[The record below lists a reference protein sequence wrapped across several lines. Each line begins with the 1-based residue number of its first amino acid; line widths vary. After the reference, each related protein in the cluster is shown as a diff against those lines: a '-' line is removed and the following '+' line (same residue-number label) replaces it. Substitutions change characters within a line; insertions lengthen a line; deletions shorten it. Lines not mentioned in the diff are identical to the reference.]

1 MSTHRLAIVGI
12 LATLSLGTLGWSVAS
27 RESADRSVVEPTA
40 ASVYGVDPVHSSVI
54 FRIKHAGVT
63 NFYGRFDKMTGSWS
77 FDPDDLSTASFEFE
91 IDNASVN
98 TGANNRNDHL
108 KSADFFNVK
117 QFPTTSF
124 KSTKLEAVSGSMYT
138 LTGELTLH
146 GETHA
151 VTAALEYLGEGSFR
165 DHDLA
170 SFEAIF
176 TINRRDFGMT
186 TYSAADGSDTAMLGN
201 TVKIIISV
209 EGPKQ

>member
-1 MSTHRLAIVGI
+1 MSTHRLAIVAT
-12 LATLSLGTLGWSVAS
+12 LAALSLGTLGWSVAS
-27 RESADRSVVEPTA
+27 RESTDRSVVAPTA
-40 ASVYGVDPVHSSVI
+40 APMYGVDPVHSSVI
-54 FRIKHAGVT
+54 FKIKHAGVT
-63 NFYGRFDKMTGSWS
+63 NFYGRFDKMTGSWT

-151 VTAALEYLGEGSFR
+151 VTADLEYLGEGSFR
-165 DHDLA
+165 GHDLA
-170 SFEAIF
+170 SFEATI

-186 TYSAADGSDTAMLGN
+186 TYGAADGSDTGMLGN

-209 EGPKQ
+209 AGPKQ